1 MVDIVTVGSSYEE
14 ILHKQAATIPDIDE
28 RIERLAAEMIAS
40 LDVYKGI
47 GLAGPQINEQIRIFV
62 THAQGDIPRVFI
74 NPEIIMTSNDIVPY
88 EEGCLS
94 IPGIYADVMRPAE
107 IQIQAWNEKGKPF
120 TLDAGGV
127 LARVIQHEYD
137 HLRGRLFIE
146 RLDEKKRERLMKTY
160 ARKNGR
166 G

>member
-1 MVDIVTVGSSYEE
+1 MIDVVTIGSADEE
-14 ILHKQAATIPDIDE
+14 ILHKQAVSVADIDE
-28 RIERLAAEMIAS
+28 KIFRLTQAMIES
-40 LDVYKGI
+40 LSVHKGI
-47 GLAGPQINEQIRIFV
+47 GLAGPQVNEQLRLFV

-107 IQIQAWNEKGKPF
+107 VSIQAWNEKGKPF
-120 TLDAGGV
+120 TLDAEGI

-137 HLRGRLFIE
+137 HLRGKLFID
-146 RLDEKKRERLMKTY
+146 RLNDKKRDRLLKTY
-160 ARKNGR
+160 QRKSR
-166 G
+166 Q